1 MKMKTILKYSVL
13 IFISLVLTNCSKQV
27 KIGFLMDESTG
38 GRWDKDKELF
48 IQHAESLGSKVI
60 FGASEGDVQKQ
71 IELAKEILNQDVDIL
86 VLIPSDQYESAKI
99 VAEAHRMNVP
109 VISYDRLV
117 KNCNLDF
124 YVSFDHVNV
133 GELQAQYI
141 STACPKGNYA
151 IIGGAIYDNNSF
163 FLRLGQLNIL
173 QPYVDRGDI
182 NIVYDNYVDSWKAEE
197 GYKLMKECLKKNK
210 DIQAVIAANDRL
222 AGGVVQ
228 ALEEFGMEHKVF
240 IAGMDADLEAVQRVF
255 GGTQTMTIYKPI
267 EAIATTA
274 ADLATKIIEENKI
287 PQVNLSVNNGTRQV
301 PSVLLPSM
309 VVNRETID
317 LTVIADGYLEENN
330 INPGK

>member
-1 MKMKTILKYSVL
+1 MKTIMKY
-13 IFISLVLTNCSKQV
+13 LVLAIVILVITSCSKQV

-60 FGASEGDVQKQ
+60 FGAAEGDVQKQ
-71 IELAKEILNQDVDIL
+71 IKIAREILDQNIDIL

-99 VAEAHRMNVP
+99 VAAAHQMNVP
-109 VISYDRLV
+109 VMSYDRLV

-133 GELQAQYI
+133 GELQAQHI

-173 QPYVDRGDI
+173 QPYVDKGDI
-182 NIVYDNYVDSWKAEE
+182 HIVYDNYVDSWKPEE
-197 GYKLMKECLKKNK
+197 GYRLMKECLKKNK
-210 DIQAVIAANDRL
+210 DIHAVIAANDRL
-222 AGGVVQ
+222 AGGVIR
-228 ALEEFGMEHKVF
+228 ALEEERMEHKVY

-267 EAIATTA
+267 EAIATKA
-274 ADLATKIIEENKI
+274 AELATQIIKENKI
-287 PQVNLSVNNGTRQV
+287 PQVNLSVNNGKWQV

-317 LTVIADGYLEENN
+317 LTVIADGYLEEHN
-330 INPGK
+330 IKLGQK